1 MKETQF
7 RNFLKE
13 RKLTSNE
20 VNLTIDSVKEFEKY
34 LEKKKTPFKTAG
46 LDALKDYISHL
57 IEEQKNSMNR
67 LIAITRYCHFT
78 KKEDYYVYL
87 VSTFGARNVL
97 PDIGERVAHIAGEA
111 VRQKVFEDLKL
122 PPLGSSI
129 DNYPQFTKI
138 IMDRMKTELP
148 AETCKKILT
157 WNYHKV
163 PAERFNENK
172 DRFKK
177 SSSIDEFLKNEHQRF
192 VDELKKFMNEDRIWF
207 EQKITPE
214 VLEFM
219 QNNQEICTGVRC
231 DNRIYLTKIPY
242 APQQYL
248 EETDSIMKRYYACHC
263 PLVRS
268 SFLEEKI
275 DIPDVFCYCSA
286 GYEKLRFD
294 VIFEE
299 PVEVEVIESVLKGD
313 NRCRFSIRIPTGK
326 MK

>member
-7 RNFLKE
+7 RNYLKE
-13 RKLTSNE
+13 RKLPSQE
-20 VNLTIDSVKEFEKY
+20 INLAVDSVKEFEEY
-34 LEKKKTPFKTAG
+34 LERKNISFKTAG
-46 LDALKDYISHL
+46 LDELKDYISYL

-67 LIAITRYCHFT
+67 LISITRYCYFT
-78 KKEDYYVYL
+78 KKDDYYVYL

-97 PDIGERVAHIAGEA
+97 PDVGERIALIAGET
-111 VRQKVFEDLKL
+111 VRQKVFQDFKL

-129 DNYPQFTKI
+129 DNYPQLTQI
-138 IMDRMKTELP
+138 IMDRMKTELS

-163 PAERFNENK
+163 PTETFNENK

-214 VLEFM
+214 VLTFV
-219 QNNQEICTGVRC
+219 QNNQEICTGVRR
-231 DNRIYLTKIPY
+231 DNWIYITKIPY

-248 EETDSIMKRYYACHC
+248 EEKDFIMKRYYACHC

-268 SFLEEKI
+268 AILDEKI
-275 DIPDVFCYCSA
+275 EISDFFCYCSA

-299 PVEVEVIESVLKGD
+299 SVEAEILESVLKGD
-313 NRCRFSIRIPTGK
+313 VRCRFAIRIPRGK
-326 MK
+326 LK

>member
-1 MKETQF
+1 MFYILKVLEYSIAFLSERIMKETQF
-7 RNFLKE
+7 RNYLEE
-13 RKLTSNE
+13 RKLNSQE
-20 VNLTIDSVKEFEKY
+20 VNLTVDSIKEFEEY
-34 LEKKKTPFKTAG
+34 LEKKKTSFNTAG

-97 PDIGERVAHIAGEA
+97 PDIGERVALLAGDA
-111 VRQKVFEDLKL
+111 VQQKIFQDFKL

-129 DNYPQFTKI
+129 DNYPQLTQI
-138 IMDRMKTELP
+138 IMDRLKTELP
-148 AETCKKILT
+148 VETCKKILT

-163 PAERFNENK
+163 PAETFNENK

-177 SSSIDEFLKNEHQRF
+177 SSSIDGFLKNEHQRF
-192 VDELKKFMNEDRIWF
+192 VDELKKFMNEGRLWF

-214 VLEFM
+214 VLTFV
-219 QNNQEICTGVRC
+219 QNNQEICTGVRL

-248 EETDSIMKRYYACHC
+248 EEKDLS
-263 PLVRS
+263 
-268 SFLEEKI
+268 
-275 DIPDVFCYCSA
+275 
-286 GYEKLRFD
+286 
-294 VIFEE
+294 
-299 PVEVEVIESVLKGD
+299 
-313 NRCRFSIRIPTGK
+313 
-326 MK
+326 